1 MVVGCP
7 PLSKAVQGGVEV
19 VWIVIRCHCERSILY
34 SLMNSSYE
42 IPNLQI
48 RTHPSRYQ
56 HQANKPV
63 SPVGPSTLAIYAC
76 RVCFAS
82 TVRFPSLHG
91 SRHQPSTSP
100 ITMSRHRNIRN
111 LDEDDYYDDYDE
123 DGEYYDEDDYYL
135 EQQREKERKAKE
147 DAEKKAKQ
155 NQLKQQ
161 QLQAHQKKAA
171 ANATSGGVG
180 GGISV
185 SSRGKKSADKKVTI
199 SVLGLSVESAK
210 KSSTSSDAQSTT
222 HTTTNDAPAIPQ
234 IPANIL
240 ATLRSIN
247 NNDDNQSNT
256 IRSHLSMVILGHV
269 DAGKSTLT
277 GRLLL
282 QLNHVSQRQLQKY
295 QKAANNIG
303 KSSFALAWFTDEDE
317 SERERGVTMDVGT
330 KFARTNN
337 FDFTIL
343 DAPGHK
349 DFIPNMISGA
359 ASADCGLLV
368 IAATRGEFE
377 AGFASGG
384 GGGGSSDDQD
394 GFGTAMPSGKSM
406 GGQTREHI
414 VLSRGLGVSQFVVA
428 VNKLDAAE
436 PPWDEGRFEYIKA
449 LVLPF
454 LISSGFKEK
463 RITFVPVSG
472 LTGVNVARDTS
483 AKEDEEGWKALKK
496 WYNGPTLLEALD
508 GLVPAKREFE
518 KPLRLIVT
526 DMSSEG
532 KNVTV
537 CGRVVQGFV
546 RMGDGVLVLPV
557 GDAAN
562 VVRLERGKAAKE
574 SASPYSFAASASSTN
589 GDRGQSSEKEIED
602 IPELQNCALA
612 GDTVEVTLVGI
623 DAARLS
629 PGCVI
634 CHPHPSLRPQVKR
647 KFEARV
653 MVMEHLAVPV
663 IRGSQVLFHMHS
675 IDVPAVLNKL
685 ISSKKRG
692 EANPRPNPRVLTG
705 GVEATVEITLN
716 ERLVLEEYSECKS
729 LGRFVLRRGGDTI
742 AVGLI
747 EKVL

>member
-1 MVVGCP
+1 
-7 PLSKAVQGGVEV
+7 
-19 VWIVIRCHCERSILY
+19 
-34 SLMNSSYE
+34 
-42 IPNLQI
+42 
-48 RTHPSRYQ
+48 
-56 HQANKPV
+56 
-63 SPVGPSTLAIYAC
+63 
-76 RVCFAS
+76 
-82 TVRFPSLHG
+82 
-91 SRHQPSTSP
+91 
-100 ITMSRHRNIRN
+100 MSRHRNIRN

-155 NQLKQQ
+155 NQLKQN
-161 QLQAHQKKAA
+161 QLQAHQKMAA

-180 GGISV
+180 G
-185 SSRGKKSADKKVTI
+185 
-199 SVLGLSVESAK
+199 
-210 KSSTSSDAQSTT
+210 
-222 HTTTNDAPAIPQ
+222 
-234 IPANIL
+234 ANIL

-368 IAATRGEFE
+368 IAATTGEFE

-384 GGGGSSDDQD
+384 GGGGSSNDQD

-483 AKEDEEGWKALKK
+483 AKG
-496 WYNGPTLLEALD
+496 
-508 GLVPAKREFE
+508 
-518 KPLRLIVT
+518 
-526 DMSSEG
+526 
-532 KNVTV
+532 
-537 CGRVVQGFV
+537 
-546 RMGDGVLVLPV
+546 
-557 GDAAN
+557 
-562 VVRLERGKAAKE
+562 
-574 SASPYSFAASASSTN
+574 
-589 GDRGQSSEKEIED
+589 
-602 IPELQNCALA
+602 
-612 GDTVEVTLVGI
+612 
-623 DAARLS
+623 
-629 PGCVI
+629 
-634 CHPHPSLRPQVKR
+634 
-647 KFEARV
+647 
-653 MVMEHLAVPV
+653 
-663 IRGSQVLFHMHS
+663 
-675 IDVPAVLNKL
+675 
-685 ISSKKRG
+685 
-692 EANPRPNPRVLTG
+692 
-705 GVEATVEITLN
+705 
-716 ERLVLEEYSECKS
+716 
-729 LGRFVLRRGGDTI
+729 RRGGMESI
-742 AVGLI
+742 KEV
-747 EKVL
+747 V

>member
-1 MVVGCP
+1 
-7 PLSKAVQGGVEV
+7 
-19 VWIVIRCHCERSILY
+19 
-34 SLMNSSYE
+34 
-42 IPNLQI
+42 
-48 RTHPSRYQ
+48 
-56 HQANKPV
+56 
-63 SPVGPSTLAIYAC
+63 
-76 RVCFAS
+76 
-82 TVRFPSLHG
+82 
-91 SRHQPSTSP
+91 
-100 ITMSRHRNIRN
+100 
-111 LDEDDYYDDYDE
+111 
-123 DGEYYDEDDYYL
+123 
-135 EQQREKERKAKE
+135 
-147 DAEKKAKQ
+147 
-155 NQLKQQ
+155 
-161 QLQAHQKKAA
+161 
-171 ANATSGGVG
+171 
-180 GGISV
+180 
-185 SSRGKKSADKKVTI
+185 
-199 SVLGLSVESAK
+199 
-210 KSSTSSDAQSTT
+210 
-222 HTTTNDAPAIPQ
+222 
-234 IPANIL
+234 
-240 ATLRSIN
+240 
-247 NNDDNQSNT
+247 
-256 IRSHLSMVILGHV
+256 MVILGHV

-368 IAATRGEFE
+368 IAATTGEFE
-377 AGFASGG
+377 AGFAR
-384 GGGGSSDDQD
+384 
-394 GFGTAMPSGKSM
+394 
-406 GGQTREHI
+406 QTREHI

-562 VVRLERGKAAKE
+562 V
-574 SASPYSFAASASSTN
+574 
-589 GDRGQSSEKEIED
+589 EIED

-612 GDTVEVTLVGI
+612 GDTVEVTLAGI

-663 IRGSQVLFHMHS
+663 IRGSQALFHMHS